1 MQRGTTHRNDCSPHV
16 IPLLSLAESMEGWT
30 HSFSSPFMLHGR
42 RLASRSVVLA
52 STREAVECDWVLSS
66 SLIIDEQCL
75 SFKTSQPLH
84 LKRDF
89 SKETSQKRLLK
100 RDFSKEEREERK
112 EREQHSTH
120 SPLLAMS
127 LTSLVIG
134 PWSMGR
140 GRKRREKGKE
150 GEEGRRGGE
159 KGTLRPTGLYYFPVG
174 AKGAHAR
181 PSTSSRFGAG
191 LSCWK
196 PRRSRGFPHDLTG
209 SHKSQFQTPTQN
221 ERARGPL
228 STLQTAGL

>member
-1 MQRGTTHRNDCSPHV
+1 MSFPFF
-16 IPLLSLAESMEGWT
+16 PLLSPWKAGLTPSLLPSCFMEGDWLVEAWFLRQHAKQWSVT
-30 HSFSSPFMLHGR
+30 EYSPHHWSLMSSVSLS
-42 RLASRSVVLA
+42 RLLN
-52 STREAVECDWVLSS
+52 LF
-66 SLIIDEQCL
+66 I
-75 SFKTSQPLH
+75 
-84 LKRDF
+84 

-100 RDFSKEEREERK
+100 RDFSKERRGREERK
-112 EREQHSTH
+112 REKRKEHYTH